1 MSVEVW
7 IDQRHVGNA
16 VVEVR
21 PGFQKPSLTFSYL
34 DSWLADTRGF
44 AISPDLPLKRG
55 PHTPAPHRVTFL
67 AFDDAAPDKWGRDLL
82 DARARM
88 EAKESGKPIV
98 WPTEIDRLFAVD
110 DETRQGA
117 LRFRKN
123 GEFLSLNGARAGIH
137 ELPALAKA
145 AQRFVDS
152 GEIDEDMANLIGA
165 GSSPGGAQPKAWVRG
180 EQGEVLMAKFPRGSD
195 NIDASAW
202 ELTAIKL
209 QDRAGIQVQPS
220 RIVPLG
226 FERSVF
232 LTRRFDRKGGTRIPY
247 MSFKNAFAIQEFENP
262 DYATLAKKVAHI
274 SANPDKDAAELFS
287 RAAMLVMLN
296 NIDDHMRN
304 HGLLRSK
311 NGWQL
316 SPSFDVNPAR
326 QGRSSTPLTPQD
338 DPGNRDIRLL
348 VEAADDF
355 RLTQAQAVER
365 IKIVNDAVSHWRE
378 DAASCGIAEEEIAYM
393 ESAFENLNRERAAAM
408 RPATATIID
417 MSTITGSTVSSNS
430 SISNG
435 GDIWVQPHTR
445 RGKPV
450 EGHFRRRRN

>member
-21 PGFQKPSLTFSYL
+21 AGFQKPSLTFTYL
-34 DSWLADTRGF
+34 DEWLADGRGF
-44 AISPDLPLKRG
+44 AISPDLPLQRG

-88 EAKESGKPIV
+88 EAKDSGKPIV
-98 WPTEIDRLFAVD
+98 WSTEIDRLFAVD

-117 LRFRKN
+117 LRFRRD
-123 GEFLSLNGARAGIH
+123 GEFLAREGARASVH
-137 ELPALAKA
+137 ELQALAQA
-145 AQRFVDS
+145 AQRFADS
-152 GEIDEDMANLIGA
+152 GEIDHEMACLIGA

-180 EQGEVLMAKFPRGSD
+180 ENGEMMMAKFPRGSD

-202 ELTAIKL
+202 ELTAMKL
-209 QDRAGIQVQPS
+209 QARAGIRVQPS
-220 RIVPLG
+220 SIVSLG
-226 FERSVF
+226 IGRSAF
-232 LTRRFDRKGGTRIPY
+232 LTQRFDRQDGSRVPY

-262 DYATLAKKVAHI
+262 DYASLARRVTHI
-274 SANPDKDAAELFS
+274 SASPDQDAAELFT
-287 RAAMLVMLN
+287 RAAMLAMVN

-304 HGLLRSK
+304 HGLLRTST
-311 NGWQL
+311 GWRL

-326 QGRSSTPLTPQD
+326 HGRSSTPLTPQD

-348 VEAADDF
+348 VDAADEF

-365 IKIVNDAVSHWRE
+365 ITVVNEAVSHWQE
-378 DAASCGIAEEEIAYM
+378 DAASCGIDGAEIAFM
-393 ESAFENLNRERAAAM
+393 ASAFEGPNRQRADAL
-408 RPATATIID
+408 RPVAGIIID
-417 MSTITGSTVSSNS
+417 TNS
-430 SISNG
+430 ASGRVANTSNG
-435 GDIWVQPHTR
+435 DVWVQPHHR
-445 RGKPV
+445 DGKLV
-450 EGHFRRRRN
+450 EGHFRRRRH